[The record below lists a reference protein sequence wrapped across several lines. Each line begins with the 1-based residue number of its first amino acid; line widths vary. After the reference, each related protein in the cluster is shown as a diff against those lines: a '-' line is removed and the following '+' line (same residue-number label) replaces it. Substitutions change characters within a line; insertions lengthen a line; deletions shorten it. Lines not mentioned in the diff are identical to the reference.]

1 MRFLLGFGIGII
13 LRPSPPAEPASDPP
27 EANSNPDPTDPLCPG
42 PGNGL
47 APPNVVGSVNGLAAG
62 EPNAC
67 GGLKGLATAGLIGVR
82 LKPLAPPNPPADGGA
97 LVAVCPNAPLAVP
110 LPPKPKGD
118 GVGAGDESLAKPPN
132 VELLGA
138 PKPVFPPPKGAAEV
152 GALAKPP
159 PALLFVPKE
168 NPDPDDPLKAGP
180 PGVFPP
186 RIGLVSIPSNSSV
199 LVNGVR
205 GPEGKRR
212 PLVVGAG
219 ALEDAGPPNENPV
232 VVVGVGVGVA
242 LDWD

>member
-1 MRFLLGFGIGII
+1 VRGFLFGIGSI
-13 LRPSPPAEPASDPP
+13 LRPPAEPPSDP
-27 EANSNPDPTDPLCPG
+27 AVLNSNADPTDPLCPG
-42 PGNGL
+42 AANAL
-47 APPNVVGSVNGLAAG
+47 APPNVAGCVNGLAAG
-62 EPNAC
+62 EPNDC

-97 LVAVCPNAPLAVP
+97 LVALCPKAPLAVP

-118 GVGAGDESLAKPPN
+118 GVGAGEESLAKPPK
-132 VELLGA
+132 ELLGA
-138 PKPVFPPPKGAAEV
+138 PNPVFPLLKGCAEF
-152 GALAKPP
+152 GALANPP
-159 PALLFVPKE
+159 PLLLLSFVPNE
-168 NPDPDDPLKAGP
+168 NPDPDAPLKLGP

-186 RIGLVSIPSNSSV
+186 RIGLVSIPSNSST

-219 ALEDAGPPNENPV
+219 GAFEGAGPPNENPV

-242 LDWD
+242 LDD